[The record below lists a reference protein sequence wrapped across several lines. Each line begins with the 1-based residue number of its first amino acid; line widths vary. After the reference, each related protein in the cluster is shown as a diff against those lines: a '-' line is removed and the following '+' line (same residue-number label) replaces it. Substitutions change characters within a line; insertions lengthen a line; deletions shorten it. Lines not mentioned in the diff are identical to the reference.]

1 MQKYF
6 EIGQIVTTNGIKG
19 FVKVNPFTDNIKRY
33 DDLKSIY
40 IEYKSELLEFKIEE
54 VRYYKNQ
61 VILKLEGIDS
71 IEEANKYRNCY
82 LKIKREDAVKL
93 PENTYFIADLI
104 GIQVFD
110 ESNNFFG
117 NIVDIFSTGS
127 NDVYVVKNEIGKEI
141 LLPAISEV
149 IKQIDI
155 KNSKM
160 VVNLIEGLNDEI

>member
-1 MQKYF
+1 MLKYF

-110 ESNNFFG
+110 ESNNFLG

>member
-1 MQKYF
+1 M
-6 EIGQIVTTNGIKG
+6 
-19 FVKVNPFTDNIKRY
+19 
-33 DDLKSIY
+33 
-40 IEYKSELLEFKIEE
+40 
-54 VRYYKNQ
+54 
-61 VILKLEGIDS
+61 KLEGIDS

-110 ESNNFFG
+110 ESNNFLG

>member
-110 ESNNFFG
+110 ESNNFLG

>member
-33 DDLKSIY
+33 DDLKSVY

-110 ESNNFFG
+110 ESNNFLG
-117 NIVDIFSTGS
+117 NIIDIFSTGS

>member
-19 FVKVNPFTDNIKRY
+19 FVKVKPFTDNLIRY

-110 ESNNFFG
+110 ESNNFLG

>member
-82 LKIKREDAVKL
+82 LKIKREDAVIL

-110 ESNNFFG
+110 ESNNFLG

>member
-33 DDLKSIY
+33 DDLKSVY

-110 ESNNFFG
+110 ESNNFLG

>member
-1 MQKYF
+1 MQEYF

-110 ESNNFFG
+110 ESNNFLG

>member
-104 GIQVFD
+104 GIQVLD
-110 ESNNFFG
+110 ESNNFLG

>member
-110 ESNNFFG
+110 ESNNFLG

-160 VVNLIEGLNDEI
+160 VVNLIEGLNDEF